1 MKYLIKSKKTTAGAS
16 KRFWTLWFPLTI
28 VGALA
33 VYSAFYLIEKVVAE
47 RLDAGVD
54 ASSRLVQA
62 QLSRSLEMAR
72 VDLEFITRSQLVTEY
87 LEDPSDERQAY
98 LDSFFFTMATTYARY
113 DQIRLLSR
121 EGQELARVNFNAGEP
136 AVVTGFDLQDKSGR
150 YYFKETV
157 SKSAGQI
164 YISRL
169 DLNMEQGII
178 ELPFKPVIRLAKA
191 IYDENNN
198 LLGVVV
204 LNFLAGELLDDFRGI
219 VKNLP
224 GEKMLLNHQGYW
236 LSSDV
241 RAREWG
247 FMQDSNSRF
256 SDQYAEIWQQINQ
269 AQSGVIESRQGR
281 FNFYT
286 ISPSALLKN
295 SGLGDW
301 KFVVLNTDHKI
312 GMPFLSEHMA
322 YLYPLMLA
330 YLFSSGLLWL
340 WARADS
346 GREVAE
352 KELLALNR
360 LLEKR
365 VEKRTAELDATKDA
379 AILSLATLAETRDN
393 ETGQHIFRTQHYVK
407 VLAEELL
414 NHPDFEDELD
424 EQLIHRIYKS
434 APLHD
439 IGKVGIPDHILLKE
453 GHLDKTEQHI
463 MQAHTT
469 LGSDAIEEAINS
481 LSNRLSLKGSGT
493 FLHCARDIA
502 HYHHE
507 RWDGKGYPKG
517 LAGEAIPL
525 PARLMAVADV
535 YDALVTER
543 VYKKPYSKSE
553 TEHIILHMSE
563 GQFDPR
569 LLSAF
574 DRVKDRFWD
583 IKNQFAD

>member
-1 MKYLIKSKKTTAGAS
+1 MKYLIKSNKTSAGAS
-16 KRFWTLWFPLTI
+16 KRFWTLWLPLTL
-28 VGALA
+28 VGSLA
-33 VYSAFYLIEKVVAE
+33 IYFAFFLIEKVVAE
-47 RLDAGVD
+47 RLDASVD
-54 ASSRLVQA
+54 SSSRLVQA
-62 QLSRSLEMAR
+62 QLGRSLEMAR
-72 VDLEFITRSQLVTEY
+72 IDLEFITKSQLVTEF
-87 LEDPSDERQAY
+87 LQSPNDERQAY
-98 LDSFFFTMATTYARY
+98 LDSFFHTMSATYGRY

-121 EGQELARVNFNAGEP
+121 EGQELSRVNYNAGSP
-136 AVVTGFDLQDKSGR
+136 VVVTGYDLQNKSER
-150 YYFKETV
+150 YYFKEALL
-157 SKSAGQI
+157 KSSDEI

-169 DLNMEQGII
+169 DLNIEQGVI
-178 ELPFKPVIRLAKA
+178 ELPLKPVIRLAKA
-191 IYDENNN
+191 VYDESNT
-198 LLGVVV
+198 LIGVVV
-204 LNFLAGELLDDFRGI
+204 LNFLAGDLLDDFRNI
-219 VKNLP
+219 VKHLP
-224 GEKMLLNHQGYW
+224 GEKMLLNSSGYW
-236 LSSDV
+236 LSSEV
-241 RAREWG
+241 RSREWG
-247 FMQDSNSRF
+247 FMLDSGIRF
-256 SDQYAEIWQQINQ
+256 SLQSPEIWRQINQ
-269 AQSGVIESRQGR
+269 AQAGIVESEQGR

-286 ISPSALLKN
+286 IAPSDLLRN
-295 SGLGDW
+295 SGLGEW
-301 KFVVLNTDHKI
+301 KFVVVNTQHRI
-312 GMPFLSEHMA
+312 GMPFLSEHLA

-360 LLEKR
+360 LLEKK

-407 VLAEELL
+407 VLAEALL
-414 NHPDFEDELD
+414 HHPEFEDQLD
-424 EQLIHRIYKS
+424 DNLIQRIYKS

-453 GHLDKTEQHI
+453 GRLNETEQCI

-481 LSNRLSLKGSGT
+481 LSSRLSLEASGT

-507 RWDGKGYPKG
+507 RWDGQGYPKG
-517 LAGEAIPL
+517 LVGEAIPL

-535 YDALVTER
+535 YDALVTQR
-543 VYKKPYSKSE
+543 IYKKAYTKSE

-569 LLSAF
+569 LLNAF
-574 DRVKDRFWD
+574 DNVKDKFWD